1 MTFRTKTHMF
11 QCKFYSF
18 QWRQPILSGPE
29 KHDLSS
35 EYGFK
40 HGSERF
46 QVVCWD
52 PRTPRIFDIWFHL
65 ELVWKKLQSYS
76 KSVQH
81 LSAKIMKQGLRIA
94 GTLPISMLHSHIL
107 CCCSLHTNARVRLA
121 PVIIVINWWKSLQ
134 FCEGTFGIIITR
146 LTSFVIYCPK
156 KMNFWLKKTRSSKP
170 RGTEFVD
177 LWEMERR
184 GVFTQGGCNHPG
196 SKD

>member
-1 MTFRTKTHMF
+1 
-11 QCKFYSF
+11 
-18 QWRQPILSGPE
+18 
-29 KHDLSS
+29 
-35 EYGFK
+35 
-40 HGSERF
+40 
-46 QVVCWD
+46 
-52 PRTPRIFDIWFHL
+52 
-65 ELVWKKLQSYS
+65 
-76 KSVQH
+76 
-81 LSAKIMKQGLRIA
+81 MKQGLRIA